1 MRQDIKNLE
10 KKIERI
16 NRKKM
21 IRELINFTENL
32 DEEFKNLGSN
42 PKEGLHIRMRLFVSE
57 TGEAKIDTS
66 DFEYEQYSKKQKGEV
81 SDFLNQCKLLHQNA
95 WCIDTNKCFDLP
107 TKAIHTCSPFA
118 VAFKREHL
126 EGGTKFKENIIGKK
140 KQIYERYG
148 EYFTKAFDL
157 FANKEDS
164 EKYILFK
171 HFFTH
176 NTFTVTLQRIE
187 EDYKSK
193 RIQLEEE
200 FVQIKEKLK
209 NCTDK
214 TQKEAFKSQVTVIE
228 QKLLKV
234 KPLDDSDYV
243 LFYLDV
249 PLELYQNL
257 HKRYLGEKLFVI
269 KDYNTPP
276 DVNGI
281 VFGAS
286 NFMNGLN
293 GNMPFL
299 MHQTAPF
306 YISGRISNIDAK
318 TLYDLQN
325 TFPNNT
331 LPKPLPL
338 FIYKEELQQK
348 VISIFRESG
357 FKSGYKEIIQKLV
370 EYNADDIGN
379 YYLLFWQN
387 SKDGIVFKDFDFVS
401 TFEYSISKEK
411 PLAVLNLFGIKE
423 KGGKEYKHYPVINNI
438 FEFEQQV
445 MKPFIQN
452 KYLRVDYF
460 GDLNKDDYA
469 KLDMTFSSFCR
480 YRKAVYDY
488 VYKSQRNTI
497 DGHIFDEMVFNAI
510 MDDIK
515 NNNDYGIREKL
526 NIWYSLYEYF
536 NTNNK
541 INMVNKLKDY
551 QDFVAAIVA
560 DEPLT
565 DITDE
570 KFAFAAGQVIEYIL
584 SKSKSA
590 DNSFNLLEPYLQQS
604 KCVEFKRAI
613 ANDFGRYKHENFSK
627 NFERVAAFVLSYETS
642 ANLKNLLPQILSG
655 VFSKNQLFSNNP
667 SK

>member
-1 MRQDIKNLE
+1 MIK
-10 KKIERI
+10 
-16 NRKKM
+16 
-21 IRELINFTENL
+21 ELINFTENL
-32 DEEFKNLGSN
+32 EEEFKNLGST

-57 TGEAKIDTS
+57 SGEAKINTS
-66 DFEYEQYSKKQKGEV
+66 FFEYEQYSKKQKDEV
-81 SDFLNQCKLLHQNA
+81 SDFLSQCKLLHQNA

-126 EGGTKFKENIIGKK
+126 EGEEKFKANIGKK
-140 KQIYERYG
+140 KQIYERFG
-148 EYFTKAFDL
+148 EYFTKAFEL
-157 FANKEDS
+157 FENKEDI
-164 EKYILFK
+164 EKYVLYK
-171 HFFTH
+171 NFFTH
-176 NTFTVTLQRIE
+176 NTFTSILQRIE
-187 EDYKSK
+187 EDYKTK
-193 RIQLEEE
+193 RIQFEEE
-200 FVQIKEKLK
+200 LLQIKERIKFI
-209 NCTDK
+209 TDK
-214 TQKEAFKSQVTVIE
+214 TQKEELKEQVTAIE
-228 QKLLKV
+228 QELLKV
-234 KPLDDSDYV
+234 KPLDDSDYI
-243 LFYLDV
+243 LFYLNV
-249 PLELYQNL
+249 PLELYQQF
-257 HKRYLGEKLFVI
+257 HKRYLGEKLFVVD
-269 KDYNTPP
+269 KYNTQP
-276 DVNGI
+276 DINGI
-281 VFGAS
+281 VYGAS

-306 YISGRISNIDAK
+306 DISGRISNIDAK

-325 TFPNNT
+325 IFPNKT
-331 LPKPLPL
+331 LPNPLPV
-338 FIYKEELQQK
+338 FIYKEEMQRK
-348 VISIFRESG
+348 VIGIFKESE
-357 FKSGYKEIIQKLV
+357 FKFGYKEIIQKLV
-370 EYNADDIGN
+370 EDNVDDIGN

-387 SKDGIVFKDFDFVS
+387 TKDGIVFKDFDFVS

-411 PLAVLNLFGIKE
+411 PHAILNLFEIKE
-423 KGGKEYKHYPVINNI
+423 KGGRENKHYPVINNI

-452 KYLRVDYF
+452 KYLRVDYY

-469 KLDMTFSSFCR
+469 KLDLTFSSFSR

-510 MDDIK
+510 TDDIK

-536 NTNNK
+536 NTKNK

-551 QDFVAAIVA
+551 QDFVAAIIA
-560 DEPLT
+560 DEPVT

-590 DNSFNLLEPYLQQS
+590 DNSYNLLEPYLQQS

-627 NFERVAAFVLSYETS
+627 NFEKVAAFVLSYETS
-642 ANLKNLLPQILSG
+642 ANLKHLLPQILSG
-655 VFSKNQLFSNNP
+655 VFSKNQLFSNNL